1 MSKKLE
7 KLVNEIGPESDPEWT
22 KKAYKSSAY
31 KNFINEKIMP
41 GELASSEIG
50 NMYTASIF
58 MSFLSM
64 LSYHLKT
71 QKSIDI

>member
-1 MSKKLE
+1 M
-7 KLVNEIGPESDPEWT
+7 D

-50 NMYTASIF
+50 NMYTASILCLF
-58 MSFLSM
+58 
-64 LSYHLKT
+64 
-71 QKSIDI
+71 